1 MTRGQPLDIER
12 ELVDGFERSGL
23 VNAYLVDVLP
33 AELWSADP
41 PSGRGRS
48 IAGIVAHVQ
57 SVRRTF
63 GKMGGADPVPP
74 AIDRLRSTPAEASEA
89 LRVGNASLVAL
100 FRTGLASGRARIKG
114 LPRRTVDMILYL
126 MQHDAHHRGQIST
139 LARDLGHTFEDEE
152 VTRIWG
158 WRKL

>member
-1 MTRGQPLDIER
+1 MARGRPLDVES
-12 ELVDGFERSGL
+12 ELVEGFERSGL

-33 AELWSADP
+33 AGLWHADP
-41 PSGRGRS
+41 LTGRGRS
-48 IAGIVAHVQ
+48 IAGIVAHMQ

-63 GKMGGADPVPP
+63 GKMGGADPVP
-74 AIDRLRSTPAEASEA
+74 AKIDPGRTTPREASDA
-89 LRVGNASLVAL
+89 LREGNASLVVL

-126 MQHDAHHRGQIST
+126 IQHDAHHRGQICT
-139 LARDLGHTFEDEE
+139 LARDLGHEFRDGDM
-152 VTRIWG
+152 TRIWG

>member
-1 MTRGQPLDIER
+1 MPRGRPLDIEG
-12 ELVDGFERSGL
+12 ELVEGFERSGL

-33 AELWSADP
+33 AELWRADP
-41 PSGRGRS
+41 PAGRGRS
-48 IAGIVAHVQ
+48 IAGIVAHMQ

-63 GKMGGADPVPP
+63 GKMGGADPVP
-74 AIDRLRSTPAEASEA
+74 AKIDQRSATPREASVA
-89 LRVGNASLVAL
+89 LREGNASLAEL
-100 FRTGLASGRARIKG
+100 FRTGLASGRARIRG

-126 MQHDAHHRGQIST
+126 MQHDAHHRGQICT
-139 LARDLGHTFEDEE
+139 LARDLGHEFQGED